1 MKPSLPT
8 IISDQKPETENATIT
23 VSPTTIHPGP
33 KRKLDLTVTN
43 SDRNNTTTRNTQKQC
58 VIQDFYTSG
67 CWYNK
72 PAFSHNI
79 NLPTTNSLSLAK
91 LASLSLNLESIQHTT
106 MSSTNS
112 ALTQDAYLELA
123 TTLSHQT
130 SLGITVKMMQ
140 LVDALLA
147 QERQTKHNKLAAGTE
162 PNAKR
167 IKNAVIGC
175 TEYKA
180 IAELAECSEPLVI
193 NLIDQALQHHRLN
206 IFRNTTAIDLT
217 GATFD
222 QHDKPA
228 APAGVTVSPLT
239 AAAASTEQALV
250 KVETNEQEPQITK
263 PKAQVSLFQNCKTF
277 SYQATPT
284 SPTSTN
290 INSPSFLKTIDAVY
304 QKALKDLTVHCEY
317 IDNPRA
323 TLVFILGA
331 VGASVPNKVLDAMF
345 AKDLTM
351 SPNTIESIF
360 KQHNVTNYLQ
370 FKDYSTE
377 VANANLCK
385 GIYNLFA
392 GHSGNNFGGDDGFSS
407 NAPILCQMEMSG
419 PANATNNKS
428 YQWTVFF
435 PHMNAIVT
443 CNNTLKHAW
452 ILGRNVIEALHTRDD
467 SKLNRCLGKLI
478 FPHKSD
484 NVQALTLVSAVFIAP
499 KKDNFVLK

>member
-33 KRKLDLTVTN
+33 KRKLDQNVTT
-43 SDRNNTTTRNTQKQC
+43 SDRTDSTTRNTQKQC

-79 NLPTTNSLSLAK
+79 NLSTNNSLSLAK
-91 LASLSLNLESIQHTT
+91 LASLSLNLKPIQNTT
-106 MSSTNS
+106 MASTNS
-112 ALTQDAYLELA
+112 ALTQDEYLEIA

-130 SLGITVKMMQ
+130 QLGITVNMVQ
-140 LVDALLA
+140 VVDSLLA
-147 QERQTKHNKLAAGTE
+147 QERHTKHNRLAAGKE

-167 IKNAVIGC
+167 IRNAVIGY
-175 TEYKA
+175 TEYKT
-180 IAELAECSEPLVI
+180 IAKLAGCAEPLAI
-193 NLIDQALQHHRLN
+193 NLIDQALQHHRYTV
-206 IFRNTTAIDLT
+206 FRNTTAVDLT
-217 GATFD
+217 GTTVE
-222 QHDKPA
+222 QQDKHA
-228 APAGVTVSPLT
+228 APTGVPISPQPTTAVST
-239 AAAASTEQALV
+239 DQALV
-250 KVETNEQEPQITK
+250 KIETNDQAPQPTK
-263 PKAQVSLFQNCKTF
+263 PKAQVTLFENCKTF
-277 SYQATPT
+277 SYQATAS

-304 QKALKDLTVHCEY
+304 QKALKDLTVHCDY

-323 TLVFILGA
+323 TLVFVLGA
-331 VGASVPNKVLDAMF
+331 VGASVPNKVLNAMF

-360 KQHNVTNYLQ
+360 KQHNITDYFQ

-377 VANANLCK
+377 VANANLDK
-385 GIYNLFA
+385 GIYSLFA
-392 GHSGNNFGGDDGFSS
+392 GHSGNNFGGDEGFSS
-407 NAPILCQMEMSG
+407 NAPILCQMEMNG
-419 PANATNNKS
+419 PATATNDKS

-452 ILGRNVIEALHTRDD
+452 VLGRNVIEALHTRDD